1 MGDVLCDG
9 SNARSIECDA
19 YADRCMTTTVTIGPY
34 TSVLKNCS
42 HSKINCEESGVGY
55 RKYCWQLSH
64 FEDILNG
71 FQKLQ
76 PFLGCVNIECNNTK
90 DDF

>member
-1 MGDVLCDG
+1 
-9 SNARSIECDA
+9 
-19 YADRCMTTTVTIGPY
+19 MTATVTIGPY

>member
-1 MGDVLCDG
+1 
-9 SNARSIECDA
+9 
-19 YADRCMTTTVTIGPY
+19 MTATVTIGPY

-55 RKYCWQLSH
+55 RKYYWQLSH

-71 FQKLQ
+71 FQNLQ